1 MLSAIVAGV
10 VSGIGFGL
18 ILRANANTGGA
29 DVIAALIKKLYSY
42 NIGTMIFALNCIIVL
57 CGLCLFNFEVAIYT
71 LIYMYIMGEVDNRI
85 VTGFN
90 KRKSIMIISDKS
102 EQIAG
107 LIMLELGRGV
117 TLINGEG
124 GYTHTCLLYTSPS
137 PRD

>member
-1 MLSAIVAGV
+1 MEDYIFFNTILGTGLYSFFIDLTSFLTPYTPLHNNPMLSAIVAGV

-71 LIYMYIMGEVDNRI
+71 LIYMYIMGEVDTALLL
-85 VTGFN
+85 V
-90 KRKSIMIISDKS
+90 SIN
-102 EQIAG
+102 E
-107 LIMLELGRGV
+107 
-117 TLINGEG
+117 N
-124 GYTHTCLLYTSPS
+124 PS
-137 PRD
+137 